1 MAWESRKGRG
11 RYYTRSRRRGGRV
24 VREYLGAGE
33 MADLASRVAELRRE
47 RLAKTAQ
54 DRREWKAAVD
64 ALDSTVADAC
74 EAIDLLAQAALLVA
88 GYRQHHRGEW
98 RRKRHV

>member
-33 MADLASRVAELRRE
+33 MAELTSRAAELRRK
-47 RLAKTAQ
+47 RLATTSQ

-88 GYRQHHRGEW
+88 GY
-98 RRKRHV
+98 